1 MARSHYLP
9 NLVATGL
16 VLVLGTPATALPTS
30 VTQPEVGQGTSPYCV
45 PEEWQGG
52 RATTLGVVNTSFIST
67 VTQNFGSLIY
77 SAKLQ
82 KILIDDNLYS
92 GQYRRRIYDYPA
104 NILYTIT
111 GSLTQKCKKT
121 TLPGPFAPQCVP
133 ADATVL
139 QTDTSFGVETNSVTA
154 IELSGIQ
161 NDVKYRVTL
170 TRETNVPIFEEL
182 WGGKNGDNF
191 YQALSFYNFTMST
204 GLPASVFKPP
214 SACDHVPIT
223 QLVGRSIDDVIHPL
237 VIYPWV

>member
-67 VTQNFGSLIY
+67 VTQ
-77 SAKLQ
+77 
-82 KILIDDNLYS
+82 
-92 GQYRRRIYDYPA
+92 